1 MHTLHAE
8 MDKRNKDRRRSRG
21 IRIDTD
27 ENINREE
34 SHTTHQQRRSANISN
49 SFAAATGQ
57 PSSMGPMFVIF
68 IQQKKLK
75 SFSNLAN
82 EDPREFVERYEKL
95 SSQWEDR
102 AKVENFATYLEGA
115 ASDWLAVLKFDY
127 TNIITISD
135 DGIQSN
141 SWLGLKWPELR
152 RLFEKEFAE
161 ERAKQVFEANQ
172 RPGETDLNFF
182 YRMLNLHAQSKL
194 DLTEQQLMVLIK
206 QHLNES
212 YTEKFKYK
220 DFPNIEAF
228 RHSLKSFE
236 EKRGRE
242 LSTQSKRRAAMAP
255 VLADSI
261 NGKDILIEL
270 RLKTLET
277 FLNTLA
283 ETQASNLKQ
292 IANVASGSNAIAL
305 PASKNLKRDP
315 ETLKQKTGI
324 HDEIMLLVRIVIDQG
339 IFGVFAASNKEM
351 TRIRGVEHRT
361 TESVGLAITDSLV
374 EMEQTK
380 RMIKSRP

>member
-172 RPGETDLNFF
+172 RPGETGLNFF

-194 DLTEQQLMVLIK
+194 DLT
-206 QHLNES
+206 
-212 YTEKFKYK
+212 
-220 DFPNIEAF
+220 D
-228 RHSLKSFE
+228 
-236 EKRGRE
+236 
-242 LSTQSKRRAAMAP
+242 
-255 VLADSI
+255 
-261 NGKDILIEL
+261 
-270 RLKTLET
+270 
-277 FLNTLA
+277 
-283 ETQASNLKQ
+283 
-292 IANVASGSNAIAL
+292 
-305 PASKNLKRDP
+305 
-315 ETLKQKTGI
+315 
-324 HDEIMLLVRIVIDQG
+324 
-339 IFGVFAASNKEM
+339 
-351 TRIRGVEHRT
+351 
-361 TESVGLAITDSLV
+361 
-374 EMEQTK
+374 
-380 RMIKSRP
+380 